1 MQVAGL
7 TTSITFARRA
17 FAAALPAVPLKRL
30 RLLLAGE
37 EFDTWET
44 DDLVLK
50 LPRSQAHAAKI
61 DRELAIQELMIER
74 LGSLVPPIVAVG
86 EPTDVFPFRCIVFER
101 APGRQGQTNDGPI
114 VRPKPWARG
123 TLARDI
129 GAALSTL
136 HGTPLRDPRSIGI
149 VGSGS
154 DFEPIVDASEDAIAW
169 ASRVA
174 GHAVDAFLVDPIPVD
189 ARPTGSAVLC
199 HTDLKGEHL
208 FVSED
213 GGRLTAIVDWA
224 DASITDPAV
233 DFAGLAIW
241 LGPSFVREVLGVYT
255 GPADEGTFHRALFL
269 ARAGLLGYLGAM
281 LEGATTASIPLLDAQ
296 LRAAFS
302 EDVPAKR

>member
-1 MQVAGL
+1 MQVVG
-7 TTSITFARRA
+7 TTSSAPFVRRA
-17 FAAALPAVPLKRL
+17 LSAALPSVPLKRM

-44 DDLVLK
+44 DDLILK
-50 LPRSQAHAAKI
+50 LPRSQEHAAKI
-61 DRELAIQELMIER
+61 DRELAIHELLIGR
-74 LGSLVPPIVAVG
+74 LGPLVPPIVAVG

-129 GAALSTL
+129 GAALSRL
-136 HGTPLRDPRSIGI
+136 HTTPLRDPRAIGI
-149 VGSGS
+149 EDSGL
-154 DFEPIVDASEDAIAW
+154 DFEPIVDASDDAIVW
-169 ASRVA
+169 ASRVV
-174 GHAVDAFLVDPIPVD
+174 GNAVDAFLVDPIPAD

-224 DASITDPAV
+224 DASIADPAV

-255 GPADEGTFHRALFL
+255 GPADEVTFHRALFL
-269 ARAGLLGYLGAM
+269 ARAGLLSYLGAM
-281 LEGATTASIPLLDAQ
+281 LEGTTTASIPVLDAQ